1 MNTNPKKTVV
11 IIGGGIGGLATAN
24 LLARAGYGVKVY
36 ESRHQL
42 GGRMGLLER
51 DGFRFD
57 TGPSWYLMPEVYDHY
72 FSLLGT
78 SAAEQLELTKLSPAY
93 QVFLEAES
101 KPIIITGD
109 ESIDAATFEAREAG
123 AGKALSRYLDSAER
137 TYYLSLKHFLYTTF
151 DKPLSL
157 AKPDV
162 LRNGRAM
169 MRAAFQPIDR
179 FVSKYVHDLGL
190 RQILEYPAVFL
201 GSSPFTAPALYHLM
215 SYLDFRQGV
224 FYPQG
229 GFYKVTE
236 AFVALGESLGVEYY
250 RDTAVKAIEVAG
262 GKATGV
268 RLMNDEVVA
277 ADTVISNADMH
288 FTQTSLLP
296 ASAQDYPERYWE
308 KRQAGP
314 SALLMYLGVKGSL
327 PQLRHHNLFFVQQ
340 WRQNFTD
347 IFAAKDWPTPAS
359 IYVSKPSATDASVA
373 PAGHENVFVL
383 VPLPA
388 NPNLHAQD
396 LDEFADIYLDQIAE
410 QAGIPDLKSRIVS
423 RQLFG
428 PNDFANEYN
437 AWNGTA
443 LGLSHELKQSAL
455 FRPKTRSK
463 KTKNLYYVGA
473 NVQPGIGVPMCLIS
487 AELVYKQ
494 IVGNTSTGAV
504 QGPIPVQSGKL

>member
-1 MNTNPKKTVV
+1 MNAPKTVA

-24 LLARAGYGVKVY
+24 LLAKAGYKVTIY

-57 TGPSWYLMPEVYDHY
+57 TGPSWYLMPEVYDNY
-72 FSLLGT
+72 LKLLGT
-78 SAAEQLELTKLSPAY
+78 SAAEQLQLTKLTPAY
-93 QVFLEAES
+93 QVFLQDEPE
-101 KPIIITGD
+101 PIVITGN
-109 ESIDAATFEAREAG
+109 ETTDAATFEAREVG
-123 AGKALSRYLDSAER
+123 AGRALTRYLDSAER
-137 TYYLSLKHFLYTTF
+137 TYHLSQKHFLYTTF
-151 DKPLSL
+151 ERPLSL
-157 AKPDV
+157 ARPDI
-162 LRNGRAM
+162 LRNGPAM
-169 MRAAFQPIDR
+169 LRAALQPIDK
-179 FVSKYVHDLGL
+179 FVSKYVKELGL

-229 GFYKVTE
+229 GLYSVTE
-236 AFVALGESLGVEYY
+236 AFTKLGRELGVTYQLN
-250 RDTAVKAIEVAG
+250 TAVTAIEIADGV
-262 GKATGV
+262 ATGV
-268 RLMNDEVVA
+268 RLASGEVAVA
-277 ADTVISNADMH
+277 DIVISNADMH
-288 FTQTSLLP
+288 FTQTKLLP
-296 ASAQDYPERYWE
+296 AAAQDYPASYWQ

-314 SALLMYLGVKGSL
+314 SALLMYLGVKGQL
-327 PQLRHHNLFFVQQ
+327 PQLQHHNLFFVKA
-340 WRQNFTD
+340 WRQNFSD
-347 IFAAKDWPTPAS
+347 IFTAKDWPTPAS
-359 IYVSKPSATDASVA
+359 IYVSKPSATDTSVA
-373 PAGHENVFVL
+373 PTGHENVFVL

-388 NPNLHAQD
+388 NPGLHAKD
-396 LDEFADIYLDQIAE
+396 LVSYADRYLNQIAE
-410 QAGIPDLKSRIVS
+410 QAGIPDLMQRIVT

-428 PNDFANEYN
+428 PNDFVTQYN

-463 KTKNLYYVGA
+463 KVRNLYYVGA

-494 IVGNTSTGAV
+494 ITGDRSS
-504 QGPIPVQSGKL
+504 GRLLKPITNRLEPA